1 MGVYIG
7 GDVEGML
14 EYWLQEDRLGRAR
27 WEHKTP
33 ANLMANLTQEL
44 ELLCMSFAAKVGFR
58 SYEEQRPVPQGGRR
72 GRGDKTR
79 GKTILEQ
86 LSDTDES
93 SDEEEPPSSA
103 PLADS
108 GHEAMEGFQQSG
120 EERNVVD
127 APTERWLKQH
137 VQEFLRERLHPP
149 KRVKDALAW
158 WAANE
163 QWWPMVAAIA
173 RHSLC
178 VPAAAACSERGFS
191 ATGHLVRARRARLS
205 DDRIEQLSHLT
216 HNLEFE

>member
-1 MGVYIG
+1 M
-7 GDVEGML
+7 EGML
-14 EYWLQEDRLGRAR
+14 EYWLEEDMLGKARL
-27 WEHKTP
+27 EHKTA
-33 ANLMANLTQEL
+33 ANLMANLTEEL

-58 SYEEQRPVPQGGRR
+58 SYEQYKPVPQGKRR
-72 GRGDKTR
+72 GRDDKMH
-79 GKTILEQ
+79 GKTILDQ

-103 PLADS
+103 PLADG
-108 GHEAMEGFQQSG
+108 GHEAMEGVQQSG
-120 EERNVVD
+120 KERNAVD

-149 KRVKDALAW
+149 RRVKDALAW

-163 QWWPMVAAIA
+163 QRWPMVAAIA

-216 HNLEFE
+216 HNLQFE